1 MLLSAVVG
9 CRCRLSL
16 LVVLPLLVDVL
27 VVVDGCRYW
36 LSLSVVVVVTV
47 VVVVIVVVV
56 VVVVVVCVCCSWLLL
71 VIVDGCLLSVA
82 VGCRC

>member
-1 MLLSAVVG
+1 LLLSAVVG

-36 LSLSVVVVVTV
+36 LSLSVVVVVV
-47 VVVVIVVVV
+47 VLVVVV
-56 VVVVVVCVCCSWLLL
+56 VVVVVVLL
-71 VIVDGCLLSVA
+71 
-82 VGCRC
+82 